1 MRAAQTTG
9 TEGKSDVRKNVECQ
23 NVTEK
28 EGVRGGLGNLSN
40 MYVIE
45 NTTPKSTVVGIGIKK
60 GEHKNKGFTQNVVE
74 NKWDIDLTHIKFSS
88 RPECL

>member
-1 MRAAQTTG
+1 
-9 TEGKSDVRKNVECQ
+9 
-23 NVTEK
+23 
-28 EGVRGGLGNLSN
+28 